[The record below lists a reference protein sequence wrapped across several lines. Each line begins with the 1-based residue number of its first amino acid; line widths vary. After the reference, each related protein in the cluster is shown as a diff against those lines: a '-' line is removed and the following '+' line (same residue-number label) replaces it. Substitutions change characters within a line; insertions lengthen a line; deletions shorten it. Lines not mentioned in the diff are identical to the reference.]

1 VRTNRHEDAKDRE
14 NMKNKLARN
23 ILIINYI
30 PMLTSIVHIISTW
43 ITSQTTRR
51 VSQGGDVV
59 ITTKIGNK
67 HSIHAG
73 SVSISREFII
83 RQTTGWVR
91 PVIKRS

>member
-59 ITTKIGNK
+59 ITTKIGK
-67 HSIHAG
+67 
-73 SVSISREFII
+73 
-83 RQTTGWVR
+83 
-91 PVIKRS
+91 